1 MQSVRNYQWQF
12 VTELEKKKRNLQ
24 FEWRHKRPKIDKA
37 ILRKKNGA
45 GGMKLPDFRIYYK
58 AIFICS
64 IEGFQEGRDIYISLW
79 LIRGMCGGGQHNIV
93 EQLSSTNCILFC
105 TSQYC

>member
-24 FEWRHKRPKIDKA
+24 FECRHKRPKIDKA

-45 GGMKLPDFRIYYK
+45 GGMTLPGFRLYYK
-58 AIFICS
+58 ALDIKKKKKNRVLIMTS
-64 IEGFQEGRDIYISLW
+64 GLMNQLIEMDRN
-79 LIRGMCGGGQHNIV
+79 GQI
-93 EQLSSTNCILFC
+93 
-105 TSQYC
+105 